1 MDREGLVYLPYLSGW
16 TEHTH
21 SLTDLVVI
29 MCQTFG
35 GDPPVY
41 AKPPSSEPPPPVYP
55 AQVGAQRQVPQ
66 QTWNR
71 QPFQQS
77 NEQKKQLV
85 VQELTSKLQQDLQSF
100 YNRIRGEI
108 DDQFENQAQLQA
120 GKETIHAGIERLK
133 QQKDQLQSSIRIINS
148 KQEELDV
155 WLQLNENTTDAVDV
169 DDILQPSNTYS
180 RQMIELIAE
189 SSAIE
194 DTFYYL
200 EKALQ
205 TERIT
210 LDVFLKKVRVLA
222 RQQFLSKA
230 LAMKVLET
238 QQQKLSVQ

>member
-1 MDREGLVYLPYLSGW
+1 MV
-16 TEHTH
+16 
-21 SLTDLVVI
+21 LTV
-29 MCQTFG
+29 MNG
-35 GDPPVY
+35 
-41 AKPPSSEPPPPVYP
+41 
-55 AQVGAQRQVPQ
+55 
-66 QTWNR
+66 
-71 QPFQQS
+71 
-77 NEQKKQLV
+77 
-85 VQELTSKLQQDLQSF
+85 
-100 YNRIRGEI
+100 
-108 DDQFENQAQLQA
+108 
-120 GKETIHAGIERLK
+120 
-133 QQKDQLQSSIRIINS
+133 RIINS